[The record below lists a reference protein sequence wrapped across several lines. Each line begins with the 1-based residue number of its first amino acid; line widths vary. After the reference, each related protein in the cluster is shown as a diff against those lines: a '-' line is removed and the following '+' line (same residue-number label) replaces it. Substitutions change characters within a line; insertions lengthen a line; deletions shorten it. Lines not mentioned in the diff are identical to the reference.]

1 MIDLAESDLSQK
13 DEDWE
18 LQTNFHWTDR
28 HMEMDICISWAP
40 DGAKKDRRS
49 TTNINQYM
57 VVVVVVVVIHKTGD
71 QEDN

>member
-1 MIDLAESDLSQK
+1 
-13 DEDWE
+13 
-18 LQTNFHWTDR
+18 
-28 HMEMDICISWAP
+28 MEMDICISWAP
-40 DGAKKDRRS
+40 DGANKDRRS